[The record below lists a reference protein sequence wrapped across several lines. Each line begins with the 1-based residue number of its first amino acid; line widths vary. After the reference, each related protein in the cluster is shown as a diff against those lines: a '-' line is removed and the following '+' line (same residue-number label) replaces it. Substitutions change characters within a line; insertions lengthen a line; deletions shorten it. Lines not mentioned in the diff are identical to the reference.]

1 MCTDHHHRVVILG
14 GKQYLVGRRDCD
26 ILVANDATVSRKHA
40 EISMTHP
47 EANLASVSR
56 LPILRLK
63 DVSKFGTWVNNKK
76 VEGEQLLSDG
86 DSIYFGSQKSSFMV
100 VFEPFVV
107 TASCLESASK
117 RKLHQQL
124 CTLGGHVTKEWQM
137 DCSCLLMNKISVTI
151 KAICALVSQKPIV
164 TLDYIDMYIKHL
176 QGSVEKP
183 DPYRF
188 TPSLAETQLDPSD
201 VSFEAD
207 SRRKTLFQGKT
218 FVFLNHKQFN
228 KMRLAIELAGGVPLL
243 MEGKGDQHVILGPQ
257 TVVMNSSDASL
268 TQGQGDWVQTVHTL
282 LERNGKH
289 FIQDAAIGYAVL
301 YCSTEK
307 HCNPEYSQ
315 DQDVSRLPSQ
325 TLSQADPF
333 VANTD
338 TQLQGSRGSVVSQ
351 RRKLGIDS
359 QAAVNETRLSLSI
372 PATPEMKCVSHVKSQ
387 QVPDM
392 MQEETTLA
400 KTTMSAHKR
409 GRQRQDIDQ
418 ETVSEQVASKRVKTE
433 PVTPAKISQSVT
445 GTGMK
450 PSPAQSGSGTNKA
463 APFTQASKSDVNTN
477 KRLKRLEEDWGSDDD
492 DINYSSIVIEDIQT
506 TEPRKS
512 INESPSSFAQRN
524 ETKEQKSDEK
534 RKSLFPFAPRSND
547 TQSSLGKKSR
557 SRSRSVSPVPMA
569 EVKQEVDLESGCPR
583 LRVTAE
589 RPRSPISL
597 AQCHIKAETIEAL
610 EHSEV
615 ETGFLSTRTT
625 IQNQMKQNCK
635 YELET
640 DQPVAVVQ
648 VEVVS
653 LVARGQKPKENLARN
668 CADGF
673 TRWKGK
679 MVRNFKKF
687 KKTNHAGSQS
697 LPNIIGGSDLEVH
710 LAQRS
715 KELDDW
721 FRETNQ
727 SQSQLSRD
735 EERAEQLFNF
745 DTAASVAKKQ
755 GR

>member
-1 MCTDHHHRVVILG
+1 MDAFCSHSTFSDHRVVILG

-315 DQDVSRLPSQ
+315 GR
-325 TLSQADPF
+325 F
-333 VANTD
+333 
-338 TQLQGSRGSVVSQ
+338 
-351 RRKLGIDS
+351 
-359 QAAVNETRLSLSI
+359 QAAFTDFVPGRPI
-372 PATPEMKCVSHVKSQ
+372 CCQYRHPASGQ

-409 GRQRQDIDQ
+409 GRQRHDIDQ

-610 EHSEV
+610 EHSE
-615 ETGFLSTRTT
+615 
-625 IQNQMKQNCK
+625 NQMKQNCK

-721 FRETNQ
+721 FRKTNQ
-727 SQSQLSRD
+727 VHR
-735 EERAEQLFNF
+735 LFF
-745 DTAASVAKKQ
+745 FLRLCVCH
-755 GR
+755 